1 MKRDISL
8 TIIIVTAAFFGFFT
22 IVDDMFVH
30 DEGLRQIYED
40 VALAIVLVVI
50 GITASKYFS
59 DSTTDA
65 VLQEV
70 KKMESDFK
78 QRLENLESKFK
89 LNNKTNE

>member
-1 MKRDISL
+1 MKKAVSL
-8 TIIIVTAAFFGFFT
+8 TIIIATAAFFGFFT
-22 IVDDMFVH
+22 IIDDMFVH

-40 VALAIVLVVI
+40 VALAIVLAVI
-50 GITASKYFS
+50 GITGSKYFS
-59 DSTTDA
+59 DSTTDT

-78 QRLENLESKFK
+78 QRLENLEFKFK